1 MTDAAPERIWLDG
14 DAESGDGQFPRCFE
28 MPKYCSEP
36 AVGYVRADFFNA
48 AQARISELEAAL
60 GFYADEKNWEG
71 QFNREPC
78 ETHHVFAFQSGP
90 ARRDGGRVARRV
102 LEAKP

>member
-14 DAESGDGQFPRCFE
+14 DAEAGDGQFPRCFE

-36 AVGYVRADFFNA
+36 AVEYIRADT
-48 AQARISELEAAL
+48 AQARIAELEAAL
-60 GFYADEKNWEG
+60 GFYADRQKYAADRYEL
-71 QFNREPC
+71 
-78 ETHHVFAFQSGP
+78 SGDSGFI
-90 ARRDGGRVARRV
+90 ARRA